1 VPRVSRRRTIA
12 APPDEVWAL
21 VSDPYNLPRWW
32 PRTLRVENVERTKA
46 GKRSQWTKVLQTADG
61 RAVRADYRCVSSAE
75 NERFI
80 WEHQVEDTPFARHL
94 KSSALEIGL
103 RPEEGGTEVTL
114 TSRQALRGLSRL
126 GSPMMS
132 RGQAA
137 ILEQALDGL
146 ERALAPEG
154 DAPG

>member
-1 VPRVSRRRTIA
+1 VARVSRRRTIS
-12 APPDEVWAL
+12 APPGEVWTL
-21 VSDPYNLPRWW
+21 VSDPYSLPRWW

-61 RAVRADYRCVSSAE
+61 RAVRADYRCTSSAG

-80 WEHQVEDTPFARHL
+80 WEHQIEDTPFARHL
-94 KSSALEIGL
+94 KSSVVEIGL
-103 RPEEGGTEVTL
+103 RPIGGGTEVTL

-132 RGQAA
+132 RGQGA
-137 ILEQALDGL
+137 ILEEALDGL
-146 ERALAPEG
+146 ERALVSEG
-154 DAPG
+154 DRPE